1 MVAIVMSTEPTT
13 ARLLEGVVE
22 TLEAVVLPAL
32 PRGGAARRQLNAAI
46 DILRRL
52 AFAAPR
58 TAASLDA
65 DNADIAAT
73 LSGACALLAPAASR
87 QLEATLAEAETLGDR
102 EARNR
107 ALQAA
112 LAALQENITT
122 QAPNLATQA
131 ELSRQLR
138 ALYRRMLEREIALI
152 PPSRHAAKGTA
163 P

>member
-1 MVAIVMSTEPTT
+1 MSAEPTT

-22 TLEAVVLPAL
+22 TLESAVLPEL

-58 TAASLDA
+58 LGATLDA

-73 LSGACALLAPAASR
+73 VGGLRALLAPAEDRRLETALAAA
-87 QLEATLAEAETLGDR
+87 QLLDDR
-102 EARNR
+102 DARNK
-107 ALQAA
+107 ALQA
-112 LAALQENITT
+112 LLGALQENLEAA
-122 QAPNLATQA
+122 APDPAART
-131 ELSRQLR
+131 ELSARLR
-138 ALYRRMLEREIALI
+138 ALYRRMLDREIALI
-152 PPSRHAAKGTA
+152 PPSRHASRGSA